1 MSTLCKVASYHEIL
15 SISMVRITDTHEVEF
30 TVSNR
35 TILRVIV
42 AVILAVIFLLL
53 LKRLLLSAHC

>member
-1 MSTLCKVASYHEIL
+1 MF
-15 SISMVRITDTHEVEF
+15 RFTDDTTAPDVEF

-42 AVILAVIFLLL
+42 AAILAIVFFAAM
-53 LKRLLLSAHC
+53 RHSATHADADWRGVCS